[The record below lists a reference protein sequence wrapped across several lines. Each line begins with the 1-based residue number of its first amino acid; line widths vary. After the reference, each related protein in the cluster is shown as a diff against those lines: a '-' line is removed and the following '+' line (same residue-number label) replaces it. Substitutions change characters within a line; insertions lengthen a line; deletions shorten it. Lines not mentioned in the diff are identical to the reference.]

1 VPPPSQCSAATV
13 QRLTLRASTSDDP
26 DHPTVTRKL
35 TARTAPFFSLHA
47 GLVIPHG
54 SFHAVA
60 GNGGTLNLDFVYSL
74 SSHWAWDVRLGAA
87 RFDGR
92 AGQPD
97 VDLAALS
104 ANARFTVNP
113 GWPVHL
119 FINGGLGLYDFRP
132 GDFVGGGNLGAG
144 LSVPLGHLF
153 ALEATYNF
161 HGAFNASPAR
171 EFSQVQLGLLVS
183 F

>member
-1 VPPPSQCSAATV
+1 M
-13 QRLTLRASTSDDP
+13 
-26 DHPTVTRKL
+26 
-35 TARTAPFFSLHA
+35 
-47 GLVIPHG
+47 
-54 SFHAVA
+54 
-60 GNGGTLNLDFVYSL
+60 
-74 SSHWAWDVRLGAA
+74 RLGAS

-97 VDLAALS
+97 VDLAMLS
-104 ANARFTVNP
+104 ANARFTLNP
-113 GWPVHL
+113 GGPVHL

-144 LSVPLGHLF
+144 LNVPLGHLF

-161 HGAFNASPAR
+161 HSAFNASPGR